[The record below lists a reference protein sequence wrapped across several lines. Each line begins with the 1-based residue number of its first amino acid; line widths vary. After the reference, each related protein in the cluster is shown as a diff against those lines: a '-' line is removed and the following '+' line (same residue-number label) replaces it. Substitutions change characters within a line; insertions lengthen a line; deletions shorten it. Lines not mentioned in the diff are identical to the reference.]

1 MYLCRM
7 KLDTAIF
14 DMDGLLIDSEPLW
27 HQAAQEV
34 MGAMGIPLDEEAY
47 ATTVG
52 LRTREF
58 LQHWF
63 RIYQVDQRLA
73 PETEDKIT
81 SRVIALVSE
90 EGQLMPG
97 VRASISLFRH
107 RGYRIGLAT
116 SSPMEL
122 VDAMLARTGLGG
134 SFDAIHSAALLPYGK
149 PHPQVYL
156 DCAETLGTT
165 PLQCLCLEDSFNGM
179 IAAKAARMKCIV
191 VPENMLFNQERWH
204 AADRKLPSLEH
215 LDESVLDALGG

>member
-191 VPENMLFNQERWH
+191 VPENTLFNQERWH
-204 AADRKLPSLEH
+204 AADRKLPRLRPF
-215 LDESVLDALGG
+215 LGCRAPPAV